1 VREAVIVSAVR
12 TPVGKFRGSLASVSA
27 HDLGALVVKEAVKRA
42 NINPEE
48 IDEVIFGNLMN
59 HEINN
64 MGRMVGLTAGLPISV
79 PGITL
84 DRQCASGLNAIAYA
98 SMFIQG
104 GFADIIVAGGV
115 ESDSTRTY
123 TMEKPTVAYQFA
135 PPKWAVVHVAPD
147 PINLSMGMTAENVGA
162 KFNLTR
168 EQCDE
173 FAVRSHQ
180 RAAKA
185 WDLGY
190 FDEQVIPVEVSLR
203 KGKTMVVSKDETIRP
218 DTSIEGLAKVPLA
231 FKKPGEGI
239 VTAGNSSPLCDGAS
253 AVVVMERKKAES
265 LGLEILAK
273 FVSYAAV
280 GVDPVIMGT
289 GPIAATKKLFK
300 QTGLTMDDIDLIEMN
315 EAFATQSLACIK
327 ELNMPM
333 EKLNVNGGALA
344 LGHPMG
350 ATGSILVTKLCYE
363 LKRRNLKRG
372 LISFCVG
379 GGQGVAAIIERV

>member
-1 VREAVIVSAVR
+1 MREAVIVSAVR
-12 TPVGKFRGSLASVSA
+12 TPVGKFRGSFASIPA
-27 HDLGALVVKEAVKRA
+27 HELGAKVVEEAVKRA
-42 NINPEE
+42 KINPEE

-59 HEINN
+59 NEINN
-64 MGRMVGLTAGLPISV
+64 MGRMVGLTAGLPINV

-123 TMEKPTVAYQFA
+123 LMERPTAAYQLA
-135 PPKWAVVHVAPD
+135 PPKWAVTHVAPTEMNI
-147 PINLSMGMTAENVGA
+147 PMGMTAENVA
-162 KFNLTR
+162 EKYNLTR
-168 EQCDE
+168 EECDE
-173 FAVRSHQ
+173 FAVCSHQ
-180 RAAKA
+180 KAAKA
-185 WDLGY
+185 WKLGY
-190 FDEQVIPVEVSLR
+190 FDEQVLSIEVSLR
-203 KGKTMVVSKDETIRP
+203 KGKTMVVSQDETVREE
-218 DTSIEGLAKVPLA
+218 TTIEGLAKLPLV
-231 FKKPGEGI
+231 FKKDGI

-253 AVVVMERKKAES
+253 AVVVMEREKAES

-273 FVSYAAV
+273 FVGYAAV
-280 GVDPVIMGT
+280 GVDPLIMGT
-289 GPIAATKKLFK
+289 GPIEATKKLFK

-315 EAFATQSLACIK
+315 EAFAAQSLACIK
-327 ELNMPM
+327 ELNMPL

-344 LGHPMG
+344 LGHPMA